1 MAGWRG
7 GGVALMVQRV
17 ENSTVIFPRS
27 KLTLIG
33 SYANIAIGYPDCLKL
48 PIKNHLT
55 DSCDVVPRSDLR
67 GVQVPNDSS

>member
-1 MAGWRG
+1 
-7 GGVALMVQRV
+7 MVKRM
-17 ENSTVIFPRS
+17 ENSTAISPPS

-33 SYANIAIGYPDCLKL
+33 SYANIAIGSTDCLKL